1 MRSSFNV
8 SIGLTTPNGAW
19 IGIRV
24 NREIHTLVADRNA
37 EAALDGHKADGGGLL
52 TVTEGPPIMRR
63 SRSEV
68 L

>member
-1 MRSSFNV
+1 MRSSLTV

-37 EAALDGHKADGGGLL
+37 DAALDGHQDDGGPSDSDGRPSY
-52 TVTEGPPIMRR
+52 TNGPM
-63 SRSEV
+63 S
-68 L
+68 